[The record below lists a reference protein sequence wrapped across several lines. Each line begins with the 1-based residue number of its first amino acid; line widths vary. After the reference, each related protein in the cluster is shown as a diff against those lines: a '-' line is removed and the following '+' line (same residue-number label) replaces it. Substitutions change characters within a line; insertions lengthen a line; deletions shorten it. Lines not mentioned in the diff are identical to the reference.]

1 MTTIVSPFCHRFDSR
16 KKPNQ
21 AVSPFPPFCGRN
33 LSSPHLVLLSLFF
46 LSSFSS
52 LYKKEK
58 KMVEMVISRNTVYLC
73 HFKMVGEW
81 WKNGGNRVDYPMR
94 GFH

>member
-1 MTTIVSPFCHRFDSR
+1 MSPPFCHHFDLR
-16 KKPNQ
+16 KESNH
-21 AVSPFPPFCGRN
+21 AVSPFPPFCDCN
-33 LSSPHLVLLSLFF
+33 FSSLHLVLLSLFF

-58 KMVEMVISRNTVYLC
+58 KMVEMVISRNLVYLS

-81 WKNGGNRVDYPMR
+81 WKNGGNRVDCPVG